1 MLSFLYKELFN
12 MNNQTEIK
20 KIIIDG
26 EEIEIAVKLDKEYYE
41 VNYNLENTLNLTKE
55 LENIVK
61 DGDNNE

>member
-1 MLSFLYKELFN
+1 